1 MTLQRSSGR
10 AGQHK
15 PGYRRPRTGEPRKTR
30 QSLAIDRMEQKVRD
44 EILALRAQGKTWE
57 EIESASVKFAGQ
69 RLPHTSLHRWYDL
82 RVEQVQREV
91 LAQAERARQL
101 AAAFAQRGFSELPEA
116 TVNALSS
123 EVFGLMESASIQDR
137 EKALG
142 NLLFLLTK
150 LMTARA
156 KEKYVEIE
164 SRKLDLARRK
174 FEELKQNADRATNEA
189 AAKLGKGKALTLADI
204 NRIRERVLGLDPIAA
219 SHPA

>member
-1 MTLQRSSGR
+1 
-10 AGQHK
+10 
-15 PGYRRPRTGEPRKTR
+15 
-30 QSLAIDRMEQKVRD
+30 MEQKVRD

>member
-1 MTLQRSSGR
+1 M
-10 AGQHK
+10 
-15 PGYRRPRTGEPRKTR
+15 R
-30 QSLAIDRMEQKVRD
+30 QPLRIDRMDQKVRD
-44 EILALRAQGKTWE
+44 EILQLRAQGKTWE
-57 EIESASVKFAGQ
+57 EIESASVKFAGR